1 MEIFVGGAKS
11 FQPPHVMGR
20 NRKILGLFREIKK
33 IASRDDIVLV
43 TGEPGTYKELVA
55 RSIHYNSPRTNGP
68 FVGVNLSSIP
78 EELKE
83 AEVFGYDKSQTPK
96 KLSKLEEAHDGT
108 IFLAEI
114 ADSDK
119 VFQERVLRFLKT
131 GSSAGEKS
139 VRSPDVKF
147 ICSTSKTLKDPV
159 TNGEFKEE
167 LYEMIRKVN
176 IEIPPLRERK
186 DDILFL
192 GSFFLR
198 EASEKFDTGP
208 KEFSRDARDFMMK
221 YEWPGNMRELE
232 STVKKATIL
241 SNGAVIYKKDLMI
254 DDVTCF
260 SMSEF
265 LEEKLKRYLKEM
277 TKLDNCRLHETV
289 MSEVEKS
296 LIKIVLKETDGNQ
309 LKTAKTLGIN
319 RNTLRSKIKEY
330 KIRV

>member
-1 MEIFVGGAKS
+1 MEILVSRDKS
-11 FQPPHVMGR
+11 FQPPQVMGR

-33 IASRDDIVLV
+33 IASRNDVVLV
-43 TGEPGTYKELVA
+43 TGETGTYKELVA
-55 RSIHYNSPRTNGP
+55 RSIHYNGPRTDGP

-83 AEVFGYDKSQTPK
+83 AEVFGYDKGQSPK
-96 KLSKLEEAHDGT
+96 KLSKLEEAHNGT

-114 ADSDK
+114 ADSGRS
-119 VFQERVLRFLKT
+119 FQERVLRFLKT
-131 GSSAGEKS
+131 ESAAGEKVAS
-139 VRSPDVKF
+139 IPDVKF
-147 ICSTSKTLKDPV
+147 ICSTSKTLKKPV
-159 TNGEFKEE
+159 TDGEFHEE
-167 LYEMIRKVN
+167 LYEVIRKVN
-176 IEIPPLRERK
+176 IEIPPLRDRK

-192 GSFFLR
+192 GSLFLK
-198 EASEKFDTGP
+198 ESSEKFDTGP
-208 KEFSRDARDFMMK
+208 KEFSRDARDFMTK

-241 SNGAVIYKKDLMI
+241 SNGAVICKKDLMI
-254 DDVTCF
+254 DDLTCF

-277 TKLDNCRLHETV
+277 TKLENCHLHETV

-296 LIKIVLKETDGNQ
+296 LISIVLKETDGNQ